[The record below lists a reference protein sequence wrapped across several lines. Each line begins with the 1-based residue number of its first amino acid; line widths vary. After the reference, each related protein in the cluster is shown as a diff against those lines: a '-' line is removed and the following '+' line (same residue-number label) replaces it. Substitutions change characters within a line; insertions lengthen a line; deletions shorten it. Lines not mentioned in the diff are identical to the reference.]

1 MDKMYGRTSVA
12 RTPRVGNPA
21 AQTINVFTSHRYLTE
36 RTVHVFRDRITQLS
50 VTLPAPK
57 MTKDL
62 SGNNKTAT
70 TLDLVSR
77 VEELLRRQALNPRQ
91 RMLVCLA
98 GVPGSGKSTVSQAL
112 IQELVRRGI
121 SDVSIAPMV
130 SPKLT
135 APKLS
140 ILMCTP
146 GWFPLPQ
153 RGSFEV

>member
-1 MDKMYGRTSVA
+1 
-12 RTPRVGNPA
+12 
-21 AQTINVFTSHRYLTE
+21 
-36 RTVHVFRDRITQLS
+36 
-50 VTLPAPK
+50 

-77 VEELLRRQALNPRQ
+77 VEGLLRCQALNPRQ

-112 IQELVRRGI
+112 IEELARRGI

-130 SPKLT
+130 SPKIM
-135 APKLS
+135 APNFS
-140 ILMCTP
+140 ILMCTT
-146 GWFPLPQ
+146 GWFPLPK
-153 RGSFEV
+153 RGSLEV